1 MMTMDD
7 VAQLLARLQKTD
19 VTECEIQYGTQ
30 SLRLKLAKGGS
41 QTQQQPLQTSRGDG
55 LQMEPLTLTI
65 VAPATGRF
73 RVTHPLGRPTQSDI
87 LTLRRGDHIGYVEV
101 DSVFCAIVAPASGS
115 LQSTLM
121 QEGQVAGYGQAIAEL
136 KPLELPGDGNA

>member
-7 VAQLLARLQKTD
+7 IAQLLARLQRTD

-30 SLRLKLAKGGS
+30 SLRVRFAEKKS
-41 QTQQQPLQTSRGDG
+41 QSQQPPLQTSAGEG
-55 LQMEPLTLTI
+55 FHAEPLTLTI
-65 VAPATGRF
+65 AAPATGRF
-73 RVTHPLGRPTQSDI
+73 HATHPLAIPNQSDN

-101 DSVFCAIVAPASGS
+101 DSVFCAVVAPKSGS

-121 QEGQVAGYGQAIAEL
+121 QEGRVAGYGQAIAEL

>member
-1 MMTMDD
+1 MDD
-7 VAQLLARLQKTD
+7 IAQLLARLQKTD

-30 SLRLKLAKGGS
+30 CLRLKFAKEVS
-41 QTQQQPLQTSRGDG
+41 RAQQQPLQTWRDDG
-55 LQMEPLTLTI
+55 LPIQPLTLTI
-65 VAPATGRF
+65 AAPATGRF
-73 RVTHPLGRPTQSDI
+73 RATHPLGNPTQSDI

-101 DSVFCAIVAPASGS
+101 DSVFCAVVAPSSGS

-136 KPLELPGDGNA
+136 KPSELPGDENA